1 MTRTGRALVI
11 GPVVVLALWVTAVAA
26 APGEPTPAVADPIAA
41 GPPASAETARMLTLP
56 ALADIVAPV
65 VLAALCGATVALFS
79 ARPRRTARAR
89 SARRRGKPAA
99 PRGCEGV
106 GAICGHWGPPLR
118 ARPVIRPPSPSLG
131 PPST

>member
-41 GPPASAETARMLTLP
+41 RPPASAETARMLTLP

-79 ARPRRTARAR
+79 ARPRKTARAR
-89 SARRRGKPAA
+89 GARRRG
-99 PRGCEGV
+99 RG
-106 GAICGHWGPPLR
+106 
-118 ARPVIRPPSPSLG
+118 
-131 PPST
+131 

>member
-11 GPVVVLALWVTAVAA
+11 GPVVVLALWVTAVA

-56 ALADIVAPV
+56 ALVDIVAPV

-89 SARRRGKPAA
+89 SARRRG
-99 PRGCEGV
+99 RG
-106 GAICGHWGPPLR
+106 
-118 ARPVIRPPSPSLG
+118 
-131 PPST
+131 

>member
-26 APGEPTPAVADPIAA
+26 APIAA
-41 GPPASAETARMLTLP
+41 GPSASAETARMLTLP

-89 SARRRGKPAA
+89 SARRRG
-99 PRGCEGV
+99 RG
-106 GAICGHWGPPLR
+106 
-118 ARPVIRPPSPSLG
+118 
-131 PPST
+131 

>member
-26 APGEPTPAVADPIAA
+26 APGEPTPVVADPIAA
-41 GPPASAETARMLTLP
+41 TPPASAETARMLTLP

-89 SARRRGKPAA
+89 SARRGGRCWTGGHRVTPRETRGA
-99 PRGCEGV
+99 PRVRGGR
-106 GAICGHWGPPLR
+106 GH
-118 ARPVIRPPSPSLG
+118 
-131 PPST
+131 